1 VTVQEVDMGWLRNPL
16 VQFLAVAAFMLAVI
30 VVATGRLSERAADD
44 EAIADARELTWVL
57 ARSVAEPAIPRG
69 LVEADPAAIDAL
81 DRRVLDR
88 LLVGEV
94 RRIKL
99 WSGDGDIL
107 YSDETRLIGTHYEID
122 EDERAVLS
130 TGSVE
135 AEISDLA
142 KPENRYERGMGD
154 LLEVYTAIDSPEGE
168 RLLFEVYYSTA
179 DIAAQRELIFDR
191 FRPITLGALI
201 GFVALTTPLFLL
213 LMRRVRRHAE
223 ERERLLHS
231 AINASD
237 AERAR
242 IARDLHDGVVQDLA
256 GSSLALS
263 SAARDPELAPHVADK
278 LDRIGGTGR
287 TSMRSLR
294 SLLVEIYPPDLHA
307 GGLEPALSDLLAPL
321 RASAVDV
328 RLSVD
333 DLSTVEQEQ
342 VALLWRVAQ
351 EAVRNAARH
360 AAMSSLDV
368 SVVRRDGAVVLTVAD
383 DGRGFVTE
391 EVPVGRLGL
400 RGLQDL
406 CRDSGGHLRVDSTPG
421 TGTTVKV
428 EVPVP

>member
-1 VTVQEVDMGWLRNPL
+1 MSWLRNPL
-16 VQFLAVAAFMLAVI
+16 VQFLAVAALMLAVI
-30 VVATGRLSERAADD
+30 VVATGSLSKRAADD

-69 LVEADPAAIDAL
+69 LVDADPAAIDAM
-81 DRRVLDR
+81 DRRVLER
-88 LLVGEV
+88 LLVGDV
-94 RRIKL
+94 RRIKV
-99 WSGDGDIL
+99 WSGNGDIL
-107 YSDETRLIGTHYEID
+107 YSDETRLIGSRYDLD
-122 EDERAVLS
+122 EDERAVLT

-135 AEISDLA
+135 AEISDLS

-154 LLEVYTAIDSPEGE
+154 LLEVYTAIESPEGAE
-168 RLLFEVYYSTA
+168 LLFEAYYSTA
-179 DIAAQRELIFDR
+179 DIAVQREEIFDR

-223 ERERLLHS
+223 DRERLLHA

-263 SAARDPELAPHVADK
+263 SAARDPQVPAEVADE
-278 LDRIGGTGR
+278 LDRIGGTVR

-307 GGLEPALSDLLAPL
+307 GGLEPALTDLLAPL
-321 RASAVDV
+321 RASSVAVD
-328 RLSVD
+328 LSVD
-333 DLSTVEQEQ
+333 DLSALDQEQ

-360 AAMSSLDV
+360 AAMTSLDV

-383 DGRGFVTE
+383 DGRGFATDA
-391 EVPVGRLGL
+391 VPVSRLGL

-406 CRDSGGHLRVDSTPG
+406 CRDSGGSLSVDSAPG
-421 TGTTVKV
+421 AGTTVRM
-428 EVPVP
+428 EVPVS